1 MRFRVYKMIF
11 NFLKITLLT
20 FLALGLI
27 FFTNG
32 FYEKALVNKK
42 IEDFKNRAVFI
53 GKDEI
58 RENVYYYKVIKEYD
72 YEDVSRNTFDIN
84 TRIIGSKTDII
95 ITNRNP
101 MRGVTFVEHLVD
113 FLSKNF
119 FVGHA
124 TINSTDDGS
133 KMIEVLG
140 NASIPENNRVVE
152 SYNDWMYIEDT
163 LKQDSES
170 PIIIGLRIKN
180 TTSSIRDEIIDY
192 AKMQIG
198 KGYNY
203 SFVFNRHKTFYCTDL
218 VSRSIKQAGINV
230 NYDYFATT
238 GNDMI
243 VSNNTYIFFLRETVI
258 VDGQKIFNVYFLET
272 ELGE

>member
-1 MRFRVYKMIF
+1 MRFRIYRRIISFFKY
-11 NFLKITLLT
+11 TLLII
-20 FLALGLI
+20 LGLVLI

-42 IEDFKNRAVFI
+42 LEDFKSRAVFI
-53 GKDEI
+53 GKDEL
-58 RENVYYYKVIKEYD
+58 RENVYYYKVAKEYD
-72 YEDVSRNTFDIN
+72 YEDVSRNTFDIS

-101 MRGVTFVEHLVD
+101 MRGVAILDPLVG

-119 FVGHA
+119 FIGHA

-133 KMIEVLG
+133 KIIEVLG
-140 NASIPENNRVVE
+140 NASTPDNNKVVE
-152 SYNDWMYIEDT
+152 SYNDWMIVEDS
-163 LKQDSES
+163 LKEKSES
-170 PIIIGLRIKN
+170 PIIVGLRIKN
-180 TTSSIRDEIIDY
+180 TTSSMRDEIIDY
-192 AKMQIG
+192 ARMQIG

-203 SFVFNRHKTFYCTDL
+203 SFVFNRHNTYYCTDL
-218 VSRSIKQAGINV
+218 VSRSVKHAGINI

-243 VSNNTYIFFLRETVI
+243 LSNNTYIFFLRETII
-258 VDGQKIFNVYFLET
+258 VDGVKIFNVYFLES